1 MNNISYK
8 KYSGAGNNF
17 LLVNNLKGELKN
29 LDRITVELIEKEKD
43 KIFDGVIFLEDSEI
57 ADFKMNYYNK
67 DGTGNALCGNGLRC
81 TMKYVLDNKFS
92 DRKELTIEA
101 VKNIYAA
108 EYKSDEFIT
117 VHFPPPKKIKLKFK
131 LKVQFLEWWSLLT
144 ASYFDV
150 GSPNLIVFIDNIEK
164 PLVRSL
170 DEVDIDNWG
179 RNLRMHK
186 DLMPEGSNV
195 NFVEIIS
202 ADNSEIA
209 IRTFERG
216 VEGETLA
223 CGTGSISSALSAYAE
238 RDIKPPV
245 KIHTRSKKILT
256 VDFKVIDKK
265 IRNLTLS
272 GPAEELLSD

>member
-1 MNNISYK
+1 MNNTDYK

-17 LLVNNLKGELKN
+17 LMVNNIENRLINPGK
-29 LDRITVELIEKEKD
+29 ITVELIEKEKGNN
-43 KIFDGVIFLEDSEI
+43 FDGVIFLEDSDI

-67 DGTGNALCGNGLRC
+67 DGTGDALCGNGLRC
-81 TMKYVLDNKFS
+81 TVKYILDNNFS

-101 VKNIYAA
+101 VKNIYGA
-108 EYKSDEFIT
+108 EYKNDDFIT
-117 VHFPPPKKIKLKFK
+117 IHFPPPKKIKLKFK

-150 GSPNLIVFIDNIEK
+150 GAPHLIVFIDNIEK
-164 PLVRSL
+164 PLVKTL

-179 RNLRMHK
+179 KNLRMHK
-186 DLMPEGSNV
+186 DLMPEGTNV
-195 NFVEIIS
+195 NFVEVIS
-202 ADNSEIA
+202 VENSEIA

-238 RDIKPPV
+238 RNLKPPV

-256 VDFKVIDKK
+256 VDFKVIENK

-272 GPAEELLSD
+272 GPAEELFSD

>member
-1 MNNISYK
+1 MSNLSYK

-17 LLVNNLKGELKN
+17 LLVNNLKGELKD
-29 LDRITVELIEKEKD
+29 LHKITVELIEKEKG
-43 KIFDGVIFLEDSEI
+43 KNFDGVIFLEDSDI

-67 DGTGNALCGNGLRC
+67 DGTGDALCGNGLRC
-81 TMKYVLDNKFS
+81 TMKYILDNKFS

-117 VHFPPPKKIKLKFK
+117 IHFPPPKKIKLKFK
-131 LKVQFLEWWSLLT
+131 LKVQFLQWWSLLT

-150 GSPNLIVFIDNIEK
+150 GAPHLIVFIDNIEK
-164 PLVRSL
+164 PLVKLL

-186 DLMPEGSNV
+186 DLMPEGTNV
-195 NFVEIIS
+195 NFVEVIS
-202 ADNSEIA
+202 EDKSEIA
-209 IRTFERG
+209 IRTYERG

-238 RDIKPPV
+238 RNIQPPI
-245 KIHTRSKKILT
+245 KIHTRSKRILT
-256 VDFKVIDKK
+256 VDFKVIERK

-272 GPAEELLSD
+272 GPAELISD

>member
-1 MNNISYK
+1 MNNTVYK

-17 LLVNNLKGELKN
+17 LMVNNIENRLKN
-29 LDRITVELIEKEKD
+29 PGKITVELIEKEKGNN
-43 KIFDGVIFLEDSEI
+43 FDGVIFLEDSDI

-67 DGTGNALCGNGLRC
+67 DGTGDALCGNGLRC
-81 TMKYVLDNKFS
+81 TVKYILDNNFS

-101 VKNIYAA
+101 VKNIYGA
-108 EYKSDEFIT
+108 EYKNDDFIT
-117 VHFPPPKKIKLKFK
+117 IHFPPPKKIKLKFK

-150 GSPNLIVFIDNIEK
+150 GAPHLIVFIDNIEK
-164 PLVRSL
+164 PLVKTL

-179 RNLRMHK
+179 KNLRMHK
-186 DLMPEGSNV
+186 DLMPEGTNV
-195 NFVEIIS
+195 NFVEVIS
-202 ADNSEIA
+202 VENSEIA

-238 RDIKPPV
+238 RNLKPPV

-256 VDFKVIDKK
+256 VDFKVIENK

-272 GPAEELLSD
+272 GPAEELFSD

>member
-1 MNNISYK
+1 MNKTDYR

-17 LLVNNLKGELKN
+17 LLVNNTNDDLKN
-29 LDRITVELIEKEKD
+29 LDKITIELIEKEKGEN
-43 KIFDGVIFLEDSEI
+43 FDGVIFLEGSDI

-81 TMKYVLDNKFS
+81 TMKYILDNNFS

-101 VKNIYAA
+101 VNNIYGA
-108 EYKSDEFIT
+108 EYKNDDFIT
-117 VHFPPPKKIKLKFK
+117 IHFPPPKKIKLKFK

-150 GSPNLIVFIDNIEK
+150 GAPHLIVFIDNIEK
-164 PLVRSL
+164 PVVKSL
-170 DEVDIDNWG
+170 NEVDINNWG

-186 DLMPEGSNV
+186 DLMPEGTNV

-202 ADNSEIA
+202 VKKSEIA

-223 CGTGSISSALSAYAE
+223 CGTGSISAALSAYAE
-238 RDIKPPV
+238 RNIQPPV
-245 KIHTRSKKILT
+245 KIHTRSNRILT
-256 VDFKVIDKK
+256 VDFKVIENK

-272 GPAEELLSD
+272 GPAEELISD

>member
-1 MNNISYK
+1 MNNTDYK

-17 LLVNNLKGELKN
+17 LMVNNIENRLKDPGSV
-29 LDRITVELIEKEKD
+29 TVELIEKEKGEN
-43 KIFDGVIFLEDSEI
+43 FDGVIFLENSDI

-67 DGTGNALCGNGLRC
+67 DGTGDALCGNGLRC
-81 TMKYVLDNKFS
+81 TVKYILDNNFS

-101 VKNIYAA
+101 VKNIYGA
-108 EYKSDEFIT
+108 EYKNDDFIT
-117 VHFPPPKKIKLKFK
+117 IHFPPPKKIKLKFK

-150 GSPNLIVFIDNIEK
+150 GAPHLIVFIDNIEK
-164 PLVRSL
+164 PLVKTL

-179 RNLRMHK
+179 KNLRMHK
-186 DLMPEGSNV
+186 DLMPEGTNV
-195 NFVEIIS
+195 NFVEVIS
-202 ADNSEIA
+202 VENSEIA

-238 RDIKPPV
+238 RNLKPPV

-256 VDFKVIDKK
+256 VNFKVIENK

-272 GPAEELLSD
+272 GPAEELFSD